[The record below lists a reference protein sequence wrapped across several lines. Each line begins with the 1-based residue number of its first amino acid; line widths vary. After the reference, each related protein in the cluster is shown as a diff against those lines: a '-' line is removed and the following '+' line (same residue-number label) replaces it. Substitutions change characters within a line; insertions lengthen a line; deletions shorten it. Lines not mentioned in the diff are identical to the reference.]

1 MARFKKVPSVHES
14 KVVYYDGIIDGIV
27 LLAIKEV
34 QYVELDTKETN
45 SLTRNKAIKVR
56 KAQDGIHIDVTVKIH
71 YSQNVSDMAFKIQEA
86 VRVYYSDDYE
96 ALAKKIMGIDFS
108 WNASANLYIK
118 QYAKLLKKKK

>member
-1 MARFKKVPSVHES
+1 MIASRYGTATIVRATGGLFDTIKDYNGGDGNGFVFKD
-14 KVVYYDGIIDGIV
+14 YD
-27 LLAIKEV
+27 
-34 QYVELDTKETN
+34 
-45 SLTRNKAIKVR
+45 
-56 KAQDGIHIDVTVKIH
+56 
-71 YSQNVSDMAFKIQEA
+71 SQKMLEKIQEA